1 MKRIVASALLLLALV
16 CIQPAFAAD
25 EKPMTN
31 ADVINMVRAK
41 LPESTMLLAVR
52 AAQPDFDTSANGLIK
67 LKSAGV
73 PQSVVEAMISAE
85 GAGGPGAGAS
95 AGTAATPMGVDSGT
109 GGGKFNPEEVML
121 VEAGQAKPMRYL
133 TPQMR
138 QAARA
143 LGFGGF
149 ASYAV
154 LRGTKA
160 TLRITNKQPEFLV
173 AVPSNAQAESYYTL
187 VNLAVRNNGTRE
199 IMTGGGYMSYSSGVA
214 NDRVVPTT
222 SEKLAD
228 QSTAQK
234 DFVIYRI
241 KTTSPMAPGE
251 YAVVL
256 YNSQIKMVGFFTS
269 GMDSFFDFGVD

>member
-1 MKRIVASALLLLALV
+1 MKQILACALLLLAFA
-16 CIQPAFAAD
+16 CIQPALAAD

-31 ADVINMVRAK
+31 TDVINMVRAK

-52 AAQPDFDTSANGLIK
+52 AAQPNFDTSANDLIK

-73 PQSVVEAMISAE
+73 PQSVVEAMISAD
-85 GAGGPGAGAS
+85 GAGGARAD
-95 AGTAATPMGVDSGT
+95 AGTAAVPGGVDSGT
-109 GGGKFNPEEVML
+109 GGGRFNPEEVML

-160 TLRITNKQPEFLV
+160 TQRVTNKQPEFLV

-214 NDRVVPTT
+214 NDRVVPTI
-222 SEKLAD
+222 SERLAD
-228 QSTAQK
+228 QSKAPK

-241 KTTSPMAPGE
+241 KTASPLAPGE

-269 GMDSFFDFGVD
+269 GMDSYFDFGVD